1 MSFKRK
7 PVVMYSTDSVFVA
20 AAAAYRINGNEYI
33 TGITADEVARARLP
47 NKLVLRSVIE
57 NTTEITDAD
66 REAGAKIREYL
77 KTYLFK
83 IVAGAHLNEFDS
95 KALSLATVE
104 EISERDLGYV
114 AYYPVVY
121 ERAQQQQSVD
131 ERLFNCGAEYV
142 GEIGSKVTVTGE
154 VVKSIYSAKWATTY
168 VTLITDN
175 NLAVRFAHSLSP
187 AVGSRVTISGKV
199 KEHGDRFVTK
209 LNFVKFITK

>member
-7 PVVMYSTDSVFVA
+7 PVVMYSTDLAFAA
-20 AAAAYRINGNEYI
+20 AAAAYRINNNQYV
-33 TGITADEVARARLP
+33 TSVTAEPSCIRLP

-66 REAGAKIREYL
+66 REVGTKIREHL

-83 IVAGAHLNEFDS
+83 IVAGTHLNEFDS
-95 KALSLATVE
+95 KALSLATLE

-114 AYYPVVY
+114 AYYPVTY
-121 ERAQQQQSVD
+121 ERAQQQQTVD
-131 ERLFNCGAEYV
+131 ERIFNCGAEYV
-142 GEIGSKVTVTGE
+142 GEIGSKVKVTGE
-154 VVKSIYSAKWATTY
+154 VVKSVYSQKWATTY

-187 AVGSRVTISGKV
+187 AVGSRVTLTGKV
-199 KEHGDRFVTK
+199 KEHCDGYMTK
-209 LNFVKFITK
+209 LNFVKLITK